1 METQATEPSQPPHHQ
16 PEYEISSPIKTKP
29 KPKFNKYI
37 AAIIIL
43 AIIVALFFYFKPAAQ
58 EKQLEIPE
66 ENETGALPEVTEL
79 PEEIPLGEFLNVS
92 IIDVVLPTSTA
103 IGSPFSAAFTINN
116 TGNVTIDNAIT
127 YAKIDNVAVYTK
139 QFTNLIVNKSETF
152 GFTFLPAD
160 EFYPAV
166 GEHTLEIL
174 VNGHSMKTKD
184 FEVVERIIA
193 PDLEIRSMSTTPV
206 TNIKTGDNVTLTAY
220 VRNVGSLDA
229 INATVKFFVNGN
241 LLEEM
246 PADIAQ
252 QITLPFKTGWVPTEA
267 GNYTLKVAAY
277 ASGDVYTDNNEYA
290 MNVTV
295 GNSTG

>member
-1 METQATEPSQPPHHQ
+1 METQATEPPQPPHHK

-29 KPKFNKYI
+29 KPKLNKYI
-37 AAIIIL
+37 VAIIIL

-103 IGSPFSAAFTINN
+103 IGSPFSASFTINN
-116 TGNVTIDNAIT
+116 TGNVTIDNAVA
-127 YAKIDNVAVYTK
+127 YAKIDNVVVYTK
-139 QFTNLIVNKSETF
+139 QFTDLAVNKSETF
-152 GFTFLPAD
+152 GFTFLSTD

-174 VNGHSMKTKD
+174 VNGHSMKTRD

-193 PDLEIRSMSTTPV
+193 PDLEVRSFSSTPV

-229 INATVKFFVNGN
+229 TNATVKFFVNGN
-241 LLEEM
+241 LLAEQA
-246 PADIAQ
+246 ADIAQ
-252 QITLPFKTGWVPTEA
+252 QITLPFKTGWIPTEA
-267 GNYTLKVAAY
+267 GDYTLKVAAY

-290 MNVTV
+290 TNITV
-295 GNSTG
+295 MNSTA